1 MLNHKQ
7 LISLKPKPKTYKKG
21 LGDGLFIEVKKTYK
35 NKNGITKG
43 GSKTFKGRVKGQD
56 VFLGVFGSGGG
67 QLTLKDAREKFYSI
81 KVDVKGK
88 RSILEIGQQ

>member
-7 LISLKPKPKTYKKG
+7 LISLQPKPKTYKKG

-43 GSKTFKGRVKGQD
+43 VPNPLKG
-56 VFLGVFGSGGG
+56 
-67 QLTLKDAREKFYSI
+67 E
-81 KVDVKGK
+81 
-88 RSILEIGQQ
+88 